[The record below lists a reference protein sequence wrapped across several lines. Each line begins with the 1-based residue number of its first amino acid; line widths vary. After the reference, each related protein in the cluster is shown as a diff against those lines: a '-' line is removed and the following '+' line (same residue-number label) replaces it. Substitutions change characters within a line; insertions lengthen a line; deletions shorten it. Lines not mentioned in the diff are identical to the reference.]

1 MPRIPAHT
9 LDDAPK
15 TAHDTLAA
23 LRERFGKVLN
33 IHDGMAHSPVVLAA
47 YTGVQ
52 AAITEHGS
60 FDARTREAIALAVGA
75 TNECAYCQAAH
86 TVAARGAGLSPDEA
100 LAARTGTPIE
110 PRLDALLAVARQAT
124 TARGEV
130 DEPTWQQALDA
141 GWSVEELT
149 ELFAHVMANMFTNYF
164 NHYAGTELDLPAAPP
179 TS

>member
-9 LDDAPK
+9 LDDTPK
-15 TAHDTLAA
+15 ATHDTLAA
-23 LRERFGKVLN
+23 LHKRYGKILN
-33 IHDGMAHSPVVLAA
+33 IHGGMAHSPVVLAA

-52 AAITEHGS
+52 TAIAEHGS
-60 FDARTREAIALAVGA
+60 FNARTQEAIALTVGA
-75 TNECAYCQAAH
+75 TNQCAYCQAAH
-86 TVAARGAGLSPDEA
+86 TTAARSAGLSPDEA

-124 TARGEV
+124 TTRGEV

-141 GWSVEELT
+141 GWTVENLT

-164 NHYAGTELDLPAAPP
+164 NHYADTELDLPAAPP